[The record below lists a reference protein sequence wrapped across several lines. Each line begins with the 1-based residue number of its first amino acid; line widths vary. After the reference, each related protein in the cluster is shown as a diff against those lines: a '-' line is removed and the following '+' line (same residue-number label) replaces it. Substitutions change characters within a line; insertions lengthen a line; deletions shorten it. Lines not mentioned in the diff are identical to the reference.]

1 MKLQVPVV
9 VTFVFCCIFFC
20 FVFYFFKTAWMI
32 ICSSCVCVRRTLS
45 RVWRTYLRW
54 TDYCTPTRFKEKE
67 EKKKER
73 EKKKKDMALKQIKLK
88 LLDDKVSLPLPNS

>member
-73 EKKKKDMALKQIKLK
+73 EKKKKRHGSQT
-88 LLDDKVSLPLPNS
+88 DKTKTIG